1 MLGALQTGSRR
12 VGVQMS
18 PERQRQQGIITALN
32 ALNLRLALRHAAL
45 AIRTAS
51 EPVLARPV
59 GVRAALLAH
68 TSRGIRAL
76 LVTAANEPSLTLP
89 VGVGAAL
96 LAHTS
101 RGIRALLVTTAN
113 EPSLTLPV
121 GVGAALLAHTSR
133 GIRALLV
140 TATNQPSFALPV
152 GIGGALRA
160 KALRGARDDGSECEV
175 GLQQAGNQ
183 HKRSKGTGL
192 GCHVERSWQRYGGRE
207 LTVGALVAC
216 LPVAAECL
224 TISY

>member
-45 AIRTAS
+45 AIRTAY

-76 LVTAANEPSLTLP
+76 LVTA
-89 VGVGAAL
+89 
-96 LAHTS
+96 
-101 RGIRALLVTTAN
+101 AN